1 MHTALL
7 AEALVARVMVDGEV
21 DARFEHLGVVGEQ
34 AQRGEVDG
42 DDRLI
47 VKIVRDP
54 ILLDVLLEVLGRLAV
69 IEDARGLAH
78 LAQHGAQ
85 RRSAAERVAVRT
97 AMGENEVL
105 VVRAEVCRDFGNGHS
120 CSSSVFSVSFSGFA
134 GFTTRGSRSIS
145 KMCAPYSMES
155 SAMNC
160 SSGV

>member
-1 MHTALL
+1 M
-7 AEALVARVMVDGEV
+7 ARI
-21 DARFEHLGVVGEQ
+21 DARFEHLGIVGEQ

-42 DDRLI
+42 NDRLI

-54 ILLDVLLEVLGRLAV
+54 ILLDIGLEVLGRLAV
-69 IEDARGLAH
+69 IEDARVLPIWRSMAH
-78 LAQHGAQ
+78 
-85 RRSAAERVAVRT
+85 SAAAQPSVVAVRT
-97 AMGENEVL
+97 AVGENEVL

>member
-1 MHTALL
+1 MHTALF

-21 DARFEHLGVVGEQ
+21 DARFEHLGIVGEQ

-69 IEDARGLAH
+69 IEDARGLTH

>member
-1 MHTALL
+1 MHTALF
-7 AEALVARVMVDGEV
+7 AKALVAWVMVDGEV

-54 ILLDVLLEVLGRLAV
+54 ILLDIGLEVLGRLAV
-69 IEDARGLAH
+69 IEDARGLTH

-85 RRSAAERVAVRT
+85 RRSAAERVAVG
-97 AMGENEVL
+97 AAVGQDQVAVM
-105 VVRAEVCRDFGNGHS
+105 RAQKGGDLLDRH
-120 CSSSVFSVSFSGFA
+120 SSSPSSTICSFAGFA
-134 GFTTRGSRSIS
+134 GFTTRTSRSIS

-160 SSGV
+160 NSGV

>member
-1 MHTALL
+1 MARSTRVLNISALSGNRL
-7 AEALVARVMVDGEV
+7 SAARSTETT
-21 DARFEHLGVVGEQ
+21 
-34 AQRGEVDG
+34 
-42 DDRLI
+42 RLI

-54 ILLDVLLEVLGRLAV
+54 ILLDIGLEVLGRLAV

-134 GFTTRGSRSIS
+134 GFTTRRV
-145 KMCAPYSMES
+145 AQHL
-155 SAMNC
+155 
-160 SSGV
+160 